1 MWDSQI
7 QQGRVV
13 HAINR
18 STWNQRQEDH
28 KFEDSLKN
36 VSRGG
41 KMPKIAAF
49 RVIFK
54 IVNFSIAAL

>member
-1 MWDSQI
+1 M
-7 QQGRVV
+7 V